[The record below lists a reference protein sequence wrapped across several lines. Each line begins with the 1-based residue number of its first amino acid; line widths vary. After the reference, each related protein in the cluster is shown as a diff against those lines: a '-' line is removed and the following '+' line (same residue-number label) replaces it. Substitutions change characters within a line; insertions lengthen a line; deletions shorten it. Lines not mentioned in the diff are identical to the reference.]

1 MNLFQYVRPNTISEA
16 SSFLKQNSETG
27 KIIAGGMDLLG
38 EMKQNLISPQTL
50 VSLSNIP
57 ELKTIEETDT
67 AITIGAAVTL
77 SEIIHHQAVQKY
89 AKALVEAAAVVG
101 SPQIR
106 HAGTIGGN
114 LCQRPRCWYYRD
126 ENYPCFKKGGSTCFS
141 ITGKNR
147 YHAILGGGPCFMV
160 HPSDCAPALLALN
173 AKVYVLSADGE
184 KSLSMDKFIVK
195 PTEKLTQE
203 TALAKQ
209 DIVTKI
215 EIPKQTFRS
224 TYLKFKERESFD
236 WALSSIALAM
246 DVQSGVCRSA
256 KMVLGGVA
264 PFPWRAE
271 SAETILAG
279 KEITEELAAS
289 ASAEAVKGAFALND
303 NEWKIPITKAIVKEA
318 VLRLKE
324 DNPPSVSEW
333 NIY

>member
-16 SSFLKQNSETG
+16 SSFIKQNSETC

-38 EMKQNLISPQTL
+38 EMKLNLISPEFL
-50 VSLSNIP
+50 VSFSNIP
-57 ELKTIEETDT
+57 ELKNIEETDT
-67 AITIGAAVTL
+67 AILIGAAVAL
-77 SEIIHHQAVQKY
+77 GDIVHHQAVQKY
-89 AKALVEAAAVVG
+89 ANALVEAAAVVG

-160 HPSDCAPALLALN
+160 HPSDCAPALMALN
-173 AKVYVLSADGE
+173 AKVHYLSVDGE
-184 KSLSMDKFIVK
+184 KVIDVDTFFVK

-203 TALAKQ
+203 TILTKQ

-215 EIPKQTFRS
+215 EIPKQTVRS

-236 WALSSIALAM
+236 WALSSIAIAM
-246 DVQSGVCRSA
+246 DLQSGVCRSV
-256 KMVLGGVA
+256 KIVLGGVS
-264 PFPWRAE
+264 PVPWRAAG
-271 SAETILAG
+271 AEAMLTG
-279 KEITEELAAS
+279 KEVTEDLAIQA
-289 ASAEAVKGAFALND
+289 AAESVKGAYALKD
-303 NEWKIPITKAIVKEA
+303 NEWKIPITKSIVKEA
-318 VLRLKE
+318 ILKLKE
-324 DNPPSVSEW
+324 DVQPAVEEW
-333 NIY
+333 KVF